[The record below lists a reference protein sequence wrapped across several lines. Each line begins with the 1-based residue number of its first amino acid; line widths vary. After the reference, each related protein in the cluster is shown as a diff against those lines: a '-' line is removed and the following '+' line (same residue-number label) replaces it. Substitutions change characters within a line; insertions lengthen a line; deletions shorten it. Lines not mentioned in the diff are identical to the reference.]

1 MPLSPRPTRLAF
13 GLTLAALASL
23 PRPSLAQSR
32 ATDVAAAQELF
43 DEARG
48 LAHAGKFAEAC
59 PKFEE
64 SERLDAGP
72 GTEFNLADCYEHAGR
87 TASAW
92 AQFMAVA
99 DSLHAIGQREREKIA
114 RDRARALEAKLSKLA
129 VNVGSGARVSGL
141 EVKRDGVILGD
152 AQWGSG
158 VPVDPGK
165 HVILAAA
172 PGRQTWQQTVVVGAD
187 GKNVTV
193 DVPALDIAQTP
204 ALERATPAEV
214 PTSNAT
220 PSTLTTPE
228 AEGSAAHGMDGQK
241 IAALVAGG
249 IGVVALGIGG
259 YFGSQAISKHNQYV
273 PNCPNNV
280 CSDPSYVQIH
290 NDASTDATYA
300 TVGVTVGAVAVV
312 GAVLLY
318 VTAPGSRS
326 ASTRQGG
333 VQVLPA
339 MTARGGELLLRGAW

>member
-1 MPLSPRPTRLAF
+1 MPRSSRPRTRLAL
-13 GLTLAALASL
+13 GLTIATLASL

-32 ATDVAAAQELF
+32 ASDVAAAQELF

-99 DSLHAIGQREREKIA
+99 DSLHAIGQRDREKIA
-114 RDRARALEAKLSKLA
+114 RDRAKALEAKLSKLA
-129 VNVGSGARVSGL
+129 VSVGAAARVSGL
-141 EVKRDGVILGD
+141 EVKRDGVVVGE

-172 PGRQTWQQTVVVGAD
+172 PGRQTWQQTVEVGAD
-187 GKNVTV
+187 GKSVAIE
-193 DVPALDIAQTP
+193 VPALGVAQTP
-204 ALERATPAEV
+204 VHEPAADARTSITS
-214 PTSNAT
+214 PSTTSNT
-220 PSTLTTPE
+220 EGE
-228 AEGSAAHGMDGQK
+228 APAAHGLDGQK
-241 IAALVAGG
+241 VAALVAGG
-249 IGVVALGIGG
+249 VGIVALGIGG
-259 YFGSQAISKHNQYV
+259 YFGSQAISKHNQYA

-280 CSDPSYVQIH
+280 CTDQSYVQIR
-290 NDASTDATYA
+290 NDASNDATYS
-300 TVGVTVGAVAVV
+300 TIGVSVGAVAVA
-312 GAVLLY
+312 GAIILY
-318 VTAPGSRS
+318 VTAPGSKS
-326 ASTRQGG
+326 APSRQAH
-333 VQVLPA
+333 VHVLPS
-339 MTARGGELLLRGAW
+339 MTARGGELLLQGAW